1 MKNWV
6 SMLVFNKIYA
16 KKSLYT
22 NMRINFII
30 YTLIKGESYKE
41 KIREILFFMILFLNI
56 TIFYKCVDVI

>member
-1 MKNWV
+1 
-6 SMLVFNKIYA
+6 MLVFNKIYA